1 MKIAIS
7 LKVCLRYFLWVNVHI
22 CFLLII
28 STFSIFADSTGV
40 RAAFSRLGIAGAHNL
55 AMGGAVEAVTDDVFS
70 VFWNPAGLT
79 QLRSRKKSIREDVRT
94 KLQQNQ
100 IDKIT
105 ERDLK
110 RLSDDTPK
118 FFFQLGAAASKLQED
133 REAAFVAGAFNL
145 GNTVLGMGVLG
156 IYSDKIATYS
166 NEGVFTGDTSYQA
179 GVSYLSVAYPTEY
192 VSIGVTA
199 KTFYENID
207 RTNFAGGAFDAGI
220 QTDFIPLVQIGVV
233 VQDIGVGL
241 MPIEKDDEV
250 KNEYEFGKPVFR
262 FNIALVSRTANMVV
276 SAGIIK
282 KFEDKSSDYKLGI
295 RYYLLSNFAFM
306 LGVNESLFTT
316 GTMINFFDA
325 DFSYAVSVDNI
336 DMGYNHTVSFSYL
349 F

>member
-1 MKIAIS
+1 MRQKIIA
-7 LKVCLRYFLWVNVHI
+7 KVCLSYFIWPIVHVSFFV
-22 CFLLII
+22 CL
-28 STFSIFADSTGV
+28 FSLPIFADSTGV

-55 AMGGAVEAVTDDVFS
+55 AMGGAVEAITDDVFS

-79 QLRSRKKSIREDVRT
+79 HLRSRKKSIREDVRT
-94 KLQQNQ
+94 KLQQKQ

-105 ERDLK
+105 ERDLN

-118 FFFQLGAAASKLQED
+118 FFFQLGAAASRLQED
-133 REAAFVAGAFNL
+133 REAAFLAGTFNL

-179 GVSYLSVAYPTEY
+179 GVSYLSVSYPTEY
-192 VSIGVTA
+192 VSIGLTA

-207 RTNFAGGAFDAGI
+207 RTNFAGGAFDVGI
-220 QTDFIPLVQIGVV
+220 QTDFIPLVRIGVV
-233 VQDIGVGL
+233 VQDIGAGL
-241 MPIEKDDEV
+241 MPVEKDDEV
-250 KNEYEFGKPVFR
+250 KNEYEFGKSVFR
-262 FNIALVSRTANMVV
+262 FNIALVSRTANMIV

-295 RYYLLSNFAFM
+295 RYYVLENFAFM
-306 LGVNESLFTT
+306 LGVNESLFST
-316 GTMINFFDA
+316 GAMINILDA

-336 DMGYNHTVSFSYL
+336 DMGYNHTVSFSYM